1 MKNKDDILALD
12 ENYTQAFG
20 EKWFDNYIRSMSHQ
34 DGIEDVGCDEARQRL
49 REHVLTELEREGKTR
64 FSRWNEL
71 TEQEKIDSLKAV
83 IESERSIHVG
93 RKSSPVLNPLNDDTG
108 LIMGST
114 SRNGQVINLNRDLI
128 NKGTAS
134 ENVNIV
140 YHESKHVDQIDQVT
154 EMKVKNHVGGREKES
169 LIVTEL
175 GLDEKNYQENY
186 QSLLIEAE
194 ARAAGRNGQ
203 AALDKVLS
211 ARKESQMNDALRDKI
226 NAELSIREK
235 NLNQLNRTAHNV
247 LREKGINSPE
257 YTKAAMDY
265 QKANEEYMSYK
276 RDVNRHIQ
284 ESYIERRNTE
294 RLGGGGN
301 KEGSEEV
308 ILARDAKN
316 ADEALKKHGI
326 NSEAYRSACETE
338 KRHQE
343 EFSKSRQAFEKH
355 ESALIQSIKEEK
367 GHL

>member
-1 MKNKDDILALD
+1 
-12 ENYTQAFG
+12 
-20 EKWFDNYIRSMSHQ
+20 
-34 DGIEDVGCDEARQRL
+34 
-49 REHVLTELEREGKTR
+49 
-64 FSRWNEL
+64 
-71 TEQEKIDSLKAV
+71 
-83 IESERSIHVG
+83 
-93 RKSSPVLNPLNDDTG
+93 
-108 LIMGST
+108 
-114 SRNGQVINLNRDLI
+114 
-128 NKGTAS
+128 
-134 ENVNIV
+134 
-140 YHESKHVDQIDQVT
+140 
-154 EMKVKNHVGGREKES
+154 
-169 LIVTEL
+169 
-175 GLDEKNYQENY
+175 
-186 QSLLIEAE
+186 
-194 ARAAGRNGQ
+194 
-203 AALDKVLS
+203 
-211 ARKESQMNDALRDKI
+211 MNDALRDKI

-338 KRHQE
+338 KRHPE
-343 EFSKSRQAFEKH
+343 RDAFFLAYTLVTESVIFSPLSDHSRAP
-355 ESALIQSIKEEK
+355 SATSP
-367 GHL
+367 